1 MRQLNT
7 QDRKLNVIEQLII
20 LNDNKVFKQIE
31 DLIDNSL
38 QRPKLKKFT
47 KQDLLNRAKTSN
59 KNIENGEIY
68 TQDEVEKLSQ
78 SW

>member
-7 QDRKLNVIEQLII
+7 QDRKLNIIEQLII

-38 QRPKLKKFT
+38 QRPKFKSFT
-47 KQDLLNRAKTSN
+47 KQDLLNRAKASN

-68 TQDEVEKLSQ
+68 TQDELEKLSQ